1 MKDMPGLRIVGNVFS
16 KRVKI
21 ASVIMMAAMALLCIN
36 LWRLQV
42 LRGESYDERS
52 RKNMVRLIRLPAPRG
67 SILDCNGQVLAEN
80 RPGFQFSVV
89 AQELDNP
96 GELIQRCA
104 VATGI
109 PQEKM
114 RALVEK
120 SKSLPRFTTYPLK
133 KNLSFEQASL
143 LQSLT
148 ADLRGA
154 VVEVKPY
161 RSYPLGDTLCHVIGA
176 VGEVNPDEL
185 IKSAKAGYHIGDYI
199 GKSGLEKEYEHY
211 LKGEDGWERLEI
223 DAKGRQLAEVVR
235 NPPRRGA
242 DILLTVDSSF
252 QKYVEGI
259 FLHRA
264 GSVVALDPE
273 SGRIL
278 AIVSKPGFDL
288 NVFSPSISEK
298 DWKNLNND
306 PLHPLENRAIR
317 GLYSPGSAFKIVTAA
332 AALSERIVSPERK
345 FLCTGE
351 LDVGGIVFRCWN
363 RYGHG
368 NMNLHNALVE
378 SCDVYFYEVGRR
390 LGADRMAKWA
400 ALFGLGKPSGISL
413 PQELPG
419 LVPTNSWKMRTY
431 GEPIKDG
438 ETVSIA
444 IGQGFLV
451 STPLQLA
458 VMVSAFANGGKIM
471 RPAIVNKI
479 RSSDGEVI
487 YEHSPVE
494 RWLLPL
500 SDEHREMI
508 RAAMMHAVQDRRGT
522 GRKAFI
528 PGLNVKGKTG
538 TTQVISTRDQTLA
551 PDQIPYHERT
561 HAIFVAFVDDRP
573 KKIALVVVVEH
584 GGGGG
589 ATAAPIARKIL
600 CRYYGLK
607 DPGDPKD

>member
-1 MKDMPGLRIVGNVFS
+1 MKEMPGLRIVGNVFS
-16 KRVKI
+16 NRVKI
-21 ASVIMMAAMALLCIN
+21 AGAIIIAAMALLCVN

-42 LRGESYDERS
+42 LRGESYDEKS

-67 SILDCNGQVLAEN
+67 SILDCNGKVLAEN

-96 GELIQRCA
+96 CELIQRCS

-114 RALVEK
+114 RALVER

-133 KNLSFEQASL
+133 KNLSLEQASL

-161 RSYPLGDTLCHVIGA
+161 RLYPLGDTLCHVIGA

-185 IKSAKAGYHIGDYI
+185 IKSAKAGYRIGDYV

-211 LKGEDGWERLEI
+211 LKGEEGWERIEI
-223 DAKGRQLAEVVR
+223 DAKGRQLTEVVR

-242 DILLTVDSSF
+242 DIYLTVDSSF
-252 QKYVEGI
+252 QKYVESI

-264 GSVVALDPE
+264 GSVVAVDPE
-273 SGRIL
+273 TGRIL

-332 AALSERIVSPERK
+332 AALSERIISPERK

-363 RYGHG
+363 RHGHG

-400 ALFGLGKPSGISL
+400 ALFGLGKPSGVSL

-444 IGQGFLV
+444 IGQGFLLA
-451 STPLQLA
+451 TPLQLA
-458 VMVSAFANGGKIM
+458 VMGAAFANGGKVM
-471 RPAIVNKI
+471 RPAIVDKI
-479 RSSDGEVI
+479 KSSDGEVI
-487 YEHSPVE
+487 YEHSPVA

-500 SDEHREMI
+500 SDDHREMI

-538 TTQVISTRDQTLA
+538 TTQVISTRDQTLS

-561 HAIFVAFVDDRP
+561 HAIFVALVDDRP

-600 CRYYGLK
+600 CRYYGIK
-607 DPGDPKD
+607 DPGEPKD

>member
-1 MKDMPGLRIVGNVFS
+1 M
-16 KRVKI
+16 
-21 ASVIMMAAMALLCIN
+21 
-36 LWRLQV
+36 
-42 LRGESYDERS
+42 
-52 RKNMVRLIRLPAPRG
+52 
-67 SILDCNGQVLAEN
+67 
-80 RPGFQFSVV
+80 
-89 AQELDNP
+89 
-96 GELIQRCA
+96 
-104 VATGI
+104 
-109 PQEKM
+109 
-114 RALVEK
+114 
-120 SKSLPRFTTYPLK
+120 
-133 KNLSFEQASL
+133 
-143 LQSLT
+143 
-148 ADLRGA
+148 
-154 VVEVKPY
+154 
-161 RSYPLGDTLCHVIGA
+161 
-176 VGEVNPDEL
+176 
-185 IKSAKAGYHIGDYI
+185 
-199 GKSGLEKEYEHY
+199 
-211 LKGEDGWERLEI
+211 
-223 DAKGRQLAEVVR
+223 
-235 NPPRRGA
+235 
-242 DILLTVDSSF
+242 DSSF

-607 DPGDPKD
+607 